1 MLNPST
7 FVPKSWDRLI
17 RPYKVSY
24 EKMATTHCVETVV
37 VEPLER
43 GFGVTL
49 GNALRRVLM
58 SSIQGC
64 AITSIK
70 ITGALLEFSSLKG
83 VVEDVTDIILNLKV
97 LKLRLN
103 GLEDSR
109 SFSLT
114 AQGPGVVTAGMIVGE
129 SLLDVLDPNQVICTL
144 SEGGS
149 IAMELCVS
157 KGKGYVPA
165 PQKSFAAK
173 QIGEIFLDAK
183 FSPVQRV
190 AFEVEDTRVGQ
201 STDYD
206 RLLLTVETDGSLT
219 PRDAIN
225 DAAMILHDQ
234 LKHFLSS
241 EAQLAQKNI
250 YYHSGDVSTSAFP
263 PVLFN
268 LVANLDLPV
277 RCLNCL
283 RSAQIVYVGDLVKKT
298 KEDLLKTPNFGKKS
312 LDDIEDLLAV
322 FNLRLG
328 MSFPEWP
335 PKNIEQHHIE
345 QERSGL

>member
-1 MLNPST
+1 MINQST
-7 FVPKSWDRLI
+7 FIPKSWDRLI

-24 EKMATTHCVETVV
+24 EKMATTDFMETVV

-58 SSIQGC
+58 SSIQGS
-64 AITSIK
+64 AVTSVK
-70 ITGALLEFSSLKG
+70 ITGALLEFSSLQG

-97 LKLRLN
+97 LKLRLKST
-103 GLEDSR
+103 EESR
-109 SFSLT
+109 TFVLSS
-114 AQGPGVVTAGMIVGE
+114 QGPGVVTAGMIQGE
-129 SLLDVLDPNQVICTL
+129 SVLDVLDPNQVICTL

-149 IAMELCVS
+149 ISMELCIS
-157 KGKGYVPA
+157 KGKGYVSA
-165 PQKSFAAK
+165 PQNSFAAK

-183 FSPVQRV
+183 FSPVDRV
-190 AFEVEDTRVGQ
+190 SFEVEDTRVGQ

-206 RLLLTVETDGSLT
+206 RLLLTVETNGSLT

-234 LKHFLSS
+234 LRHFLSS
-241 EAQLAQKNI
+241 DAQLAHKNA
-250 YYHSGDVSTSAFP
+250 YPASRDSGPSSFP

-322 FNLRLG
+322 FNLSLG
-328 MSFPEWP
+328 MSFPDWP
-335 PKNIEQHHIE
+335 PQNIEQHHIE
-345 QERSGL
+345 QEV

>member
-1 MLNPST
+1 MTNQST
-7 FVPKSWDRLI
+7 FIPKSWDRLI
-17 RPYKVSY
+17 RPYKISF
-24 EKMATTHCVETVV
+24 EKMATVECLETVV

-43 GFGVTL
+43 GFGMTL

-58 SSIQGC
+58 SSIQGS
-64 AITSIK
+64 AVTSVK
-70 ITGALLEFSSLKG
+70 ITGALLEFSSLQG

-97 LKLRLN
+97 LKLRLT
-103 GLEDSR
+103 GPDDSR
-109 SFSLT
+109 RFTVT
-114 AQGPGVVTAGMIVGE
+114 AEGPCIVTAGMIQGE
-129 SLLDVLDPNQVICTL
+129 SVLDVLDPNQVICTL
-144 SEGGS
+144 AEGGS
-149 IAMELCVS
+149 VTIELCVS

-165 PQKSFAAK
+165 PQNSFVAR

-183 FSPVQRV
+183 FSPIQRV
-190 AFEVEDTRVGQ
+190 SFVVEDTRVGQ

-206 RLLLTVETDGSLT
+206 RLLLTVETNGSLT

-225 DAAMILHDQ
+225 DAVMILHDQ
-234 LKHFLSS
+234 LRHFLSS
-241 EAQLAQKNI
+241 EAQLAHKNA
-250 YYHSGDVSTSAFP
+250 YPTSRDSGTTAFP

-268 LVANLDLPV
+268 LVSNLDLPV

-322 FNLRLG
+322 FSLSLG
-328 MSFPEWP
+328 MSFPDWP
-335 PKNIEQHHIE
+335 PQNIEQHHIE
-345 QERSGL
+345 QEG

>member
-1 MLNPST
+1 MINQST
-7 FVPKSWDRLI
+7 FIPKSWDRLI
-17 RPYKVSY
+17 RPYKISY
-24 EKMATTHCVETVV
+24 EKMATTDFMETVV

-58 SSIQGC
+58 SSIQGS
-64 AITSIK
+64 AVTSVK
-70 ITGALLEFSSLKG
+70 ITGALLEFSSLQG
-83 VVEDVTDIILNLKV
+83 V
-97 LKLRLN
+97 
-103 GLEDSR
+103 
-109 SFSLT
+109 
-114 AQGPGVVTAGMIVGE
+114 VVTAGMIQGE
-129 SLLDVLDPNQVICTL
+129 SVLDVLDPNQVICTL

-149 IAMELCVS
+149 IAMELCIS
-157 KGKGYVPA
+157 KGKGYVSA
-165 PQKSFAAK
+165 PQNSFAAK

-183 FSPVQRV
+183 FSPVERV
-190 AFEVEDTRVGQ
+190 SFEVEDTRVGQ

-206 RLLLTVETDGSLT
+206 RLLLKVETNGSLT

-234 LKHFLSS
+234 LRHFLSS
-241 EAQLAQKNI
+241 DAQLAHKNA
-250 YYHSGDVSTSAFP
+250 YPASRDSGSTSFP

-283 RSAQIVYVGDLVKKT
+283 RGAQIVYVGDLVKKT
-298 KEDLLKTPNFGKKS
+298 KDDLLKTPNFGKKS

-322 FNLRLG
+322 FNLSLG
-328 MSFPEWP
+328 MSFPDWP
-335 PKNIEQHHIE
+335 PQNIEQHHIE
-345 QERSGL
+345 QEV